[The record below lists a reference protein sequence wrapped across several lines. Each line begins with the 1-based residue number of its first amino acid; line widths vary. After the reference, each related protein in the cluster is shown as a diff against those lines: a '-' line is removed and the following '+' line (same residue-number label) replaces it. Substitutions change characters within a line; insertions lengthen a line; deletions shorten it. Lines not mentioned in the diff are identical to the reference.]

1 MPFRL
6 PLGAVALAIFAVA
19 LLSVS
24 GNAQTTQGAGNPGPM
39 QSGDTQQAG
48 SEPPPPVA
56 GRTGDMTPH
65 APIGSGPETTPSKFD
80 ENVAA
85 RDRIPIMARPLAL
98 TDEQKRRIY
107 DSVMNDTQIPV
118 TQTTAEPAM
127 ILPHFIE
134 LSELPAGMGDEIPV
148 VRGYK
153 SVKLQDK
160 VLLVSPPNRIV
171 VGEIRR

>member
-6 PLGAVALAIFAVA
+6 PEGAVALAIFAAV
-19 LLSVS
+19 LLSAS
-24 GNAQTTQGAGNPGPM
+24 ANAQTGQGHGSSGPM
-39 QSGDTQQAG
+39 QGGDTQQAG
-48 SEPPPPVA
+48 SEPPPPNV
-56 GRTGDMTPH
+56 GPTGDMTRQ

-85 RDRIPIMARPLAL
+85 LDRIPIMARPIPLS
-98 TDEQKRRIY
+98 DEQKRRIY